1 MTEAVRVSIYIEAIE
16 RSYPDFSV
24 RSIEPHTPGQN
35 NDVLLVNDAFIFRFP
50 KYAEG
55 IDQLATEV
63 AILKGIG
70 DYVTL
75 PIPQITFKQLAT
87 RTVGQAFVGYRML
100 TGKPL
105 SRETFLG
112 IQDERTLEGL
122 AHQLAQFLREL
133 HQVPVETAIARQ
145 LSVSDTYDEWS
156 TLYAHIREKCCPLM
170 RADAQE
176 WSTRHFETFL
186 GDPAHFARTP
196 VLKHGDFG
204 TTNILFDP
212 PGQVISGIL
221 DFGGAGLGDP
231 AYDFAGLLSSYGDA
245 FLQRCVTTYPEIE
258 AFWDRITLYQ
268 SSFAL
273 LEALFGIENH
283 DQEAFESGIE
293 KYV

>member
-1 MTEAVRVSIYIEAIE
+1 MNADERIQQLEAEV
-16 RSYPDFSV
+16 
-24 RSIEPHTPGQN
+24 
-35 NDVLLVNDAFIFRFP
+35 
-50 KYAEG
+50 AELRE
-55 IDQLATEV
+55 QV

-75 PIPQITFKQLAT
+75 PIPQITFEQLAIP
-87 RTVGQAFVGYRML
+87 TVGRVFVGYRL
-100 TGKPL
+100 LAGEPL

-133 HQVPVETAIARQ
+133 HQVPVETAIAHQ
-145 LSVSDTYDEWS
+145 LSVSDTYEEWS
-156 TLYAHIREKCCPLM
+156 TLYARIREKCFPLM
-170 RADAQE
+170 RRDAQE
-176 WSTRHFETFL
+176 WTARSFETFL

-204 TTNILFDP
+204 TTNILFDR

-231 AYDFAGLLSSYGDA
+231 AYDFAGLLSSYGKA

-258 AFWDRITLYQ
+258 AFWDRITFYQ

-293 KYV
+293 NNV